1 MSTKKSSGPNVRQ
14 ITNLLQESKLDPRKP
29 GPLKVIFDSGSVDY
43 LMLRAVEFIHESL
56 DMERTLD
63 LDFSEKSDS
72 GQWLYKPEAIDGI
85 TKAISLLAMA
95 KWKMR
100 NGA

>member
-1 MSTKKSSGPNVRQ
+1 MSTKKSSEPSARQ
-14 ITNLLQESKLDPRKP
+14 VTNLLQESKVDPRKP

-43 LMLRAVEFIHESL
+43 LMLRAIEFIQESYNTECNFTF
-56 DMERTLD
+56 DEEGKGTINYD
-63 LDFSEKSDS
+63 DVTVDN
-72 GQWLYKPEAIDGI
+72 I